1 MNTLRAKI
9 TTLVVAAVL
18 IVIGLAVW
26 LFLVTVPMAPP
37 TFARLVEIDSYHLNV
52 ILKSGSHS
60 AYSEVA
66 ETPFIGATGRFGIKP
81 EPAGGE
87 VSEGMTRYLR
97 SALQQRNITASVIVT
112 RTPQDYWPVASIELP
127 GKGWLVIP
135 ISIPPPPGEVLPFLI
150 GGIVLIVAGTAVVAI
165 AVVHRLMRPFALIE
179 KSLANIDPDGEL
191 PVLSENGPADIRA
204 TARAINRLSSR
215 LKSAMESRMRL
226 VAAAGHD
233 LRTPMTRMRLRA
245 EFLDD
250 ADREKG
256 LADIDEL
263 DRIADSA
270 IRLVHE
276 ESEDDLGEALRLDR
290 LVSDVIA
297 ELQELRLDVR
307 EAETEPVQVMGK
319 PLALKRAIRNL
330 LINAATHGGGATVSI
345 RGKSDSVFIDIVD
358 NGPGIPEPLLARAFE
373 PFFRV
378 DPARSSMAGAGLG
391 LAIAKEIIQRNR
403 GSLILANGAGGGF
416 IQTIEVP
423 AAPMGTDYGDYAGA
437 DSRAFSVS
445 AQQIAASAK
454 SFDRRSPAE
463 ADG

>member
-9 TTLVVAAVL
+9 TTLVVAAIL

-52 ILKSGSHS
+52 ILKSGSAS
-60 AYSEVA
+60 RYQDVA
-66 ETPFIGATGRFGIKP
+66 ETPFTGAAGRFGIKA

-87 VSEGMTRYLR
+87 VSEGMTHYLR
-97 SALQQRNITASVIVT
+97 AALQQRNISAAVIVT
-112 RTPQDYWPVASIELP
+112 RMADNYWPVASIELP

-150 GGIVLIVAGTAVVAI
+150 GGIVLIVAGTAVVVI
-165 AVVHRLMRPFALIE
+165 AVVQRLMRPFALIE
-179 KSLANIDPDGEL
+179 KSLANIDPNGDL

-204 TARAINRLSSR
+204 TARAINLLSSR

-233 LRTPMTRMRLRA
+233 FRTPMTRMRLRA

-250 ADREKG
+250 ADREKW
-256 LADIDEL
+256 LADLDEL
-263 DRIADSA
+263 DHIADSA

-276 ESEDDLGEALRLDR
+276 EIEDGNTEAVRIDR
-290 LVSDVIA
+290 LVGDVIA
-297 ELQELRLDVR
+297 ELQELQFDVHAM
-307 EAETEPVQVMGK
+307 EMEPVQVMGK
-319 PLALKRAIRNL
+319 PLSLKRAIRNL
-330 LINAATHGGGATVSI
+330 LINAATHGGGARVSMKRRCGSVSI
-345 RGKSDSVFIDIVD
+345 EIVD
-358 NGPGIPEPLLARAFE
+358 SGRGIPEELLARAFE

-378 DPARSSMAGAGLG
+378 DAARSATAGAGLG
-391 LAIAKEIIQRNR
+391 LAIAKEIIHRNR
-403 GSLILANGAGGGF
+403 GTLMLANRASGGL

-423 AAPMGTDYGDYAGA
+423 AASGA
-437 DSRAFSVS
+437 A
-445 AQQIAASAK
+445 
-454 SFDRRSPAE
+454 
-463 ADG
+463 